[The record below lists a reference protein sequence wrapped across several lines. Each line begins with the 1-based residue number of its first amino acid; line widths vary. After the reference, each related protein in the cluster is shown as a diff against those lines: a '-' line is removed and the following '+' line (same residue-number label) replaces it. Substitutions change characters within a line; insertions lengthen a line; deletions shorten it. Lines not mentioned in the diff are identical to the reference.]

1 MSRPSPATVIAL
13 IALVVV
19 CGGVAVAA
27 IPGPDGRI
35 HACYG
40 SDQVLR
46 VAHHNGRCRDGTT
59 RLVWNQQ
66 GVPGAPGAPGVSKY
80 KVVSAETP
88 TLTGSSKDFSVACPS
103 GLDVLGGG
111 ASVHSSGGQ
120 QRLARSVPR
129 KRKGTKAARWLA
141 TGRRGTS
148 SGKWFMR
155 AYAICASVKP

>member
-1 MSRPSPATVIAL
+1 MSRPSPATIIAL
-13 IALVVV
+13 IALVVA

-27 IPGPDGRI
+27 IPSPEGNI

-40 SDQVLR
+40 RDLVLR
-46 VAHHNGRCRDGTT
+46 VVNHNEFCRAGTK
-59 RLVWNQQ
+59 RLVWNQK
-66 GVPGAPGAPGVSKY
+66 GVPGAPGISNY
-80 KVVSAETP
+80 KVVSAQSP
-88 TLTGSSKDFSVACPS
+88 DLTGAGKDFKVNCPA

-111 ASVHSSGGQ
+111 ASVHATGGQ
-120 QRLARSVPR
+120 QRLPRSVPR
-129 KRKGTKAARWLA
+129 RRKGSNRASWLA